1 MLAAVRQRRKGK
13 EVSVMSILSK
23 FEPRKRFVDVKRAA
37 PLTHSMEEFFEDF
50 PPRRWM
56 ETFEPLGWR
65 WPMGVD
71 YERSFRLDVI
81 DHDKELIVRGERP
94 GVEKDDIEVTV
105 MGDRL
110 MIEAERE
117 FEEEDKKETYYRH
130 EVGYGKL
137 IRTVA
142 LPVKVDGEK
151 IHAELKDGIL
161 EVVLPKLEVAER
173 HTVKVA

>member
-1 MLAAVRQRRKGK
+1 
-13 EVSVMSILSK
+13 MSTLQK
-23 FEPRKRFVDVKRAA
+23 FSARKRAVDVKRMT

-56 ETFEPLGWR
+56 ETFEPFGFK

-81 DHDKELIVRGERP
+81 DRKKELIVRGELP
-94 GVEKDDIEVTV
+94 GVEKDKIEVTV
-105 MGDRL
+105 MGERL

-117 FEEEDKKETYYRH
+117 FEEKEEKMAFYRH

-137 IRTVA
+137 MRIIP
-142 LPVKVDGEK
+142 LPVAVDPE
-151 IHAELKDGIL
+151 HVTAELKEGIL
-161 EVVLPKLEVAER
+161 EVRLPKLEQSDTY
-173 HTVKVA
+173 TVKVA